1 MSWSFSNY
9 KCSSWSSTYPRS
21 QQRCW
26 KWFECISWVIV
37 QTHYSCS
44 KAEHAY
50 STRYSQRIVSDHTV
64 SWQRWSEHETQEGG
78 DHTEEN
84 QDTEK
89 KIHTEEER
97 HREREKQRQTN
108 THTQR
113 QTNTHTKTNERT
125 QTQRQTNKQTQTQRQ
140 TNTHTH
146 THKHKGTGRYRPT
159 RHRTE
164 RQSDREIQTDTTQDR
179 ETERDRKRERRADL
193 NFKSVPHIQSHL
205 HDSMILLSWTTKRL

>member
-97 HREREKQRQTN
+97 HRERER
-108 THTQR
+108 QR
-113 QTNTHTKTNERT
+113 QTNTHTKTNEHTHKDKRT
-125 QTQRQTNKQTQTQRQ
+125 HTHTQAQRNRERQTDTQRRANTERDRPTHTKTSEHREGQ
-140 TNTHTH
+140 TNTH
-146 THKHKGTGRYRPT
+146 KDE
-159 RHRTE
+159 RT
-164 RQSDREIQTDTTQDR
+164 QREICT
-179 ETERDRKRERRADL
+179 
-193 NFKSVPHIQSHL
+193 
-205 HDSMILLSWTTKRL
+205 LSFI